1 LSASSLKRIR
11 NIDKSNKNVNIDRA
25 FEDDIT
31 ENQNTNSRILQDAE
45 GNRELIETML
55 FLNTVPAL
63 FSGAYNNGVVGNIE
77 VINPFRGE
85 GIAASNE
92 ELLYSLNKLSQH
104 AEWTEANNIA
114 NGNIKFGSKW

>member
-63 FSGAYNNGVVGNIE
+63 FSGTYNNGVVGNIE

>member
-1 LSASSLKRIR
+1 MSASSLKRIR

-63 FSGAYNNGVVGNIE
+63 FSGTYNNGVVGNIE